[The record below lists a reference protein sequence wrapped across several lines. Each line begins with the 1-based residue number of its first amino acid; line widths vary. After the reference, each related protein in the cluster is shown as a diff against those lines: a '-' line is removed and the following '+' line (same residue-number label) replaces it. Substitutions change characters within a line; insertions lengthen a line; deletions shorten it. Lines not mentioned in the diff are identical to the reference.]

1 MTDSA
6 YTVELEYRLYKNID
20 VTFVM
25 FDSWIPAKSMIRI
38 FGGETGEFIKVTEMG
53 DDYIK
58 FVHMGQQEL
67 FIG

>member
-6 YTVELEYRLYKNID
+6 YTVEPYVDRVSIWEHPIFSGFGYIPS
-20 VTFVM
+20 
-25 FDSWIPAKSMIRI
+25 DSIINI

>member
-6 YTVELEYRLYKNID
+6 YTVEPYEKPISIWESGIITIN
-20 VTFVM
+20 
-25 FDSWIPAKSMIRI
+25 SWIPSKSMNLI

>member
-6 YTVELEYRLYKNID
+6 YTVHPYETHMWRWESPS
-20 VTFVM
+20 FVM
-25 FDSWIPAKSMIRI
+25 VDSFRI